1 MIASHSGWLAVEPV
15 LDNPGAERAR
25 LLDDLG
31 HLAPALRD
39 AALGRGG
46 AGDGHITCRD
56 TEKQD
61 HVWLS

>member
-1 MIASHSGWLAVEPV
+1 MIAPHSGWLAVEPV

-25 LLDDLG
+25 LLDDLATSHRLFG
-31 HLAPALRD
+31 TLRW
-39 AALGRGG
+39 AE

-61 HVWLS
+61 HMWLS